1 MGGALTRR
9 RYKANMLRI
18 AYADVLRKVE
28 ALYLGS
34 RNEVGVEHA
43 PALQT
48 HLNTAAGQLWE
59 QFFWP
64 EWTLSEQRHFRQSW
78 SAATTYGA
86 PTATSAVERYH
97 VRSGKYFQS
106 LRAAN
111 TGNAPMDDEGVENS
125 EWWAESQSNY
135 SGDDY
140 DAGDFAVGDKVRNP
154 DDNRFYQCHTA
165 HTGTATFDSTKFG
178 ILTAFKRSIDYA
190 QSWETNAIGAAR
202 RIYDKDPEVY
212 FGAAQRIH
220 FNLGSSIFVAGDQ
233 AVVWVQ
239 FRRRAP
245 QWTGELYSAT
255 TTYALAAQAQDN
267 AETGDQDFYK
277 SLAAGN
283 LGNALTDATKWERID
298 FPWVLRDAAARAAY
312 SEALRGDGQTEK
324 ALIEMVEAVKLADKE
339 FEKIDRQQSQG
350 RALPVVA

>member
-1 MGGALTRR
+1 
-9 RYKANMLRI
+9 MLRI

-64 EWTLSEQRHFRQSW
+64 EWTLTEQRQFRQSW

-111 TGNAPMDDEGVENS
+111 TGNAPMDDNGVENS
-125 EWWAESQSNY
+125 QWWAESQSSYTGDNY
-135 SGDDY
+135 G
-140 DAGDFAVGDKVRNP
+140 ARAFAAGDKVRNQ

-165 HTGTATFDSTKFG
+165 HAGTATFDAAKFG

-190 QSWETNAIGAAR
+190 QSWETNAIWAVR
-202 RIYDKDPEVY
+202 RIHGKDPEVY
-212 FGAAQRIH
+212 FGAANRIH
-220 FNLGSSIFVAGDQ
+220 FQLSSSILVAGNQ

-245 QWTGELYSAT
+245 QWTGELYNAA
-255 TTYALAAQAQDN
+255 TTYALNAQVQDN
-267 AETGDQDFYK
+267 VETGDQDFFK

-312 SEALRGDGQTEK
+312 SEALRGDGQADK
-324 ALIEMVEAVKLADKE
+324 AIVEMRVAIDLADKE